1 MRTSN
6 ERNNIGI
13 IGIILLIA
21 NWVFVFGIN
30 SYMYDHRNEN
40 SGLLP
45 FVWEMVA
52 VIIGFTALSAYS
64 HIKLKNKDKKE
75 DMYSILFMLLC
86 FFLCVVSIC
95 FVNNR
100 VIRLFIELLGVDG
113 NVDHAVFYAS
123 SLLFL
128 GSGIGGMICRR
139 SYPTVKSSL
148 AICIS
153 LLGIYL
159 LLHCR

>member
-45 FVWEMVA
+45 EYGALLEPVA
-52 VIIGFTALSAYS
+52 SVTIAPLKSLRQS
-64 HIKLKNKDKKE
+64 HKNRE
-75 DMYSILFMLLC
+75 ILCQMR
-86 FFLCVVSIC
+86 VS
-95 FVNNR
+95 
-100 VIRLFIELLGVDG
+100 E
-113 NVDHAVFYAS
+113 
-123 SLLFL
+123 
-128 GSGIGGMICRR
+128 
-139 SYPTVKSSL
+139 
-148 AICIS
+148 
-153 LLGIYL
+153 
-159 LLHCR
+159 

>member
-52 VIIGFTALSAYS
+52 VILGWVGGVI
-64 HIKLKNKDKKE
+64 
-75 DMYSILFMLLC
+75 
-86 FFLCVVSIC
+86 VSIISI
-95 FVNNR
+95 V
-100 VIRLFIELLGVDG
+100 LSFIV
-113 NVDHAVFYAS
+113 
-123 SLLFL
+123 
-128 GSGIGGMICRR
+128 GIKIMKG
-139 SYPTVKSSL
+139 
-148 AICIS
+148 
-153 LLGIYL
+153 
-159 LLHCR
+159 